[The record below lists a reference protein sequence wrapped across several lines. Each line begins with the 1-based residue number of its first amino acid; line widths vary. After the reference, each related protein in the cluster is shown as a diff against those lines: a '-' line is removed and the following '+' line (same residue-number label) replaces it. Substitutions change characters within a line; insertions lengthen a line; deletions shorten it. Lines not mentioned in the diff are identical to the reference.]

1 MQMAMNSSDL
11 TRREVFAGAVA
22 IAIVPLAAEQAV
34 ASPEELAAFLKQTVG
49 EASLKKGRV
58 KLEIPELA
66 ENGNSVPLTIA
77 VDSPMTEADHVKTI
91 HVLSERNPV
100 VEITRI
106 HLGPRAGRAKV
117 SMNIRLATTQR
128 ITALAEMSDG
138 SFWSGEADVIVTL
151 AACIDGT

>member
-1 MQMAMNSSDL
+1 MQMNADSSDL
-11 TRREVFAGAVA
+11 TRRELLAGAVA
-22 IAIVPLAAEQAV
+22 IAMVPLAAEQAV
-34 ASPEELAAFLKQTVG
+34 ASPEKLAEVVKQTVG

-66 ENGNSVPLTIA
+66 ENGNSVPLT
-77 VDSPMTEADHVKTI
+77 VTVESPMTEADHVKAI
-91 HVLSERNPV
+91 HILSERNPV
-100 VEITRI
+100 VAITQV

-138 SFWSGEADVIVTL
+138 SFWSGEAEVIVTL